1 MTDAENRFPDPIET
15 PGLEPDLEPILHS
28 PEPTVD
34 ESDDGSVVTPQ
45 LDYHEAPASE
55 KAALA
60 RRYAWGMAKIP
71 WADVFCALILV
82 VLMASGYWM
91 RSVGR
96 NWDDYTHLHPD
107 ERFLTQVASEIHS
120 DSPLRLSQSDT
131 IAAKAACDKQYPLPP
146 QDVLNAM
153 SPADQAEAYSNAGK
167 GGYFDTACSNLN
179 PHNVGYG
186 FYVYGEFPAF
196 NTRIWA
202 EIYNDLTGET
212 WWTSYNAVQ
221 LVGRAA
227 SSVADTL
234 TILLIFLIGAR
245 LFNRW
250 VGLFAAGFYA
260 FAAFPIQQSHF
271 WTADVFTSFWVVLT
285 IYFAVLVM
293 DNTNAYRQRFVAL
306 PWVVGGIAI
315 WVWEIVAQQSN
326 SKWLHDFASSDT
338 QFYVPLLVYLAILL
352 VVGFASSLVAEQRRT
367 GLETLMFALSVV
379 ALFVLA
385 LFGIIGWFGAIATAF
400 VALVL
405 MLLSISGVHSLG
417 GYTGFWVW
425 LAAAYGLWVFDGLAH
440 YDKPALA
447 PLAVYLVF
455 FVILAFISSII
466 RQLKPT
472 STQYPTH
479 VVMIIFLLILLAVWS
494 AAALIDGTISVEGFF
509 ACLVLGMII
518 AGSNVA
524 GLQDYAGFGLA
535 FGASLAGRVN
545 VAPLLGLVLLAVIIR
560 GLFTLDRHAIHFERQ
575 QQIARMMVGLII
587 AAVLTIIAF
596 RVLQPHAFSGPHIYN
611 LSINQFWRDDLSEVQ
626 GQVSGKSDSPPNHQ
640 WANRVPYLFPL
651 QNIVLYGL
659 GALLGLSAVVGMIW
673 AVVNIL
679 RRQPN
684 WTRVAIPVAWAA
696 VYFAYFGKNWVT
708 TMRYFLPIYAVLTLM
723 ASWALWE
730 AISITYRRLKLKPTT
745 LRRVAFGL
753 STLTLAAVTGYTAVY
768 GYAFTSIYRHQLT
781 RVAASQYFQEYI
793 PGDFGLWV
801 KRADGSERMINV
813 GIYPTALFP
822 QIAHIAD
829 GASATVELTP
839 ETSSELASVVLH
851 RLGDPNRDPETE
863 IVSVQI
869 WSKDMV
875 QGRVLLAEKL
885 INADLNA
892 AGGDF
897 GTEYSLEL
905 NPPIVLPATIDSVT
919 PITYEVVITAEQ
931 GGPIMLSA
939 NISDPILPINPS
951 HVSVYLRDPILDRLT
966 VNELDIP
973 VLDELS
979 NVAYFTAGSRQEYSF
994 ISNSDGVIDRI
1005 EMPHVGDPIADP
1017 DPETMRVLLV
1027 DELSGLQTGGQAT
1040 GDFNMV
1046 QDGLRTF
1053 GVPATIEFAEPF
1065 PVVKGHVYK
1074 LVVVPDDF
1082 LGVFGQVVVTEL
1094 PWDDPVPTKV
1104 CPLPSD
1110 TEFSMDNAAGLC
1122 KITDAGID
1130 PYGSHYLGVETHI
1143 GEWDD
1148 VEQKRDL
1155 MLHYLDIGDYFTIS
1169 SNRFY
1174 DTLSRIPSRWPMTN
1188 RYYDALF
1195 SGELGL
1201 ELVESFTSYA
1211 EVGPFEWADEVL
1223 PTENDWPP
1231 NWRNEFEAE
1240 EAFHVYDHP
1249 AVFIFRKTSEYSP
1262 EKAAAIL
1269 DVELRRADQAYG
1281 ALLTDPEPI
1290 NIIKWDAFDAT
1301 QSPTALQIPQRQQE
1315 TQRAGGTW
1323 SEMFDRNSIL
1333 NKYQVI
1339 GVMVWWLLMV
1349 AVGWIVLPMLFLL
1362 FPGLPDRGFG
1372 AGKLLGWILVAWA
1385 SWFTSSLGFKM
1396 WNQSGLLALILLLA
1410 VINAIIAF
1418 WKRREL
1424 FEFIRERHRHLL
1436 IVEAISLGLFLLL
1449 IAVRLGN
1456 PDLWH
1461 QNLGGEKPMDFAYL
1475 NGILRSTTFP
1485 PIDPWFTGGYINY
1498 YYWGW
1503 VLVGAPIKA
1512 LGIIPTIGYN
1522 LAIPTVFAMTGI
1534 GAFSVAYNLVQ
1545 WNNERRHQEPKS
1557 REAHG
1562 PLGNAYIAG
1571 VAALMLT
1578 VLLGNLDTVRV
1589 FGTGVARA
1597 GGWTGPQILSTVR
1610 YNKAVTEFEEEN
1622 DRLPDP
1628 TEDDDLRD
1636 AADNYNLLDE
1646 IKFEF
1651 DKASSWLDGFQE
1663 GLPKILDGE
1672 PLPMASNRW
1681 YWGPTRVIGDIPEQ
1695 RGHNAINEMPYFTF
1709 LYADLHAHMVAMP
1722 MTLLVLLLVLGEIFG
1737 AGHGLRGSITSFFAM
1752 LLLGLVVGLLK
1763 PTNTWDWP
1771 TYMGI
1776 AVAGLTFAAWLGQ
1789 GRLRGD
1795 IQPVPLYHRL
1805 QRLMDLRNIL
1815 SLWPLLLV
1823 IPMGMMLRSGLYL
1836 YQHSSYEN
1844 KLQQGIVPT
1853 YCQNLPEDILQS
1865 QIPPACDGLLKP
1877 EITIN
1882 SIAMWGFGAVGLVV
1896 VLYIAAMVLM
1906 GNRFDRRGILGWI
1919 GSLVAFGS
1927 FSLIAIYPYERF
1939 FATAYGKIL
1948 PWESDKTPLWAYMDI
1963 HGVFLFIIFSLLL
1976 WQTIRWLK
1984 SHKIGELRHYGLA
1997 ALAGLLFL
2005 PAVMLVTLVMGVF
2018 GEYRVLIA
2026 ALPLF
2031 AWCIFLFLLPGQS
2044 AVERA
2049 IYTIAAL
2056 ALALTMAVE
2065 LVVLEGDIGRQNTV
2079 FKFYIQAW
2087 LLFSIASGVGLAWL
2101 IRAAENWN
2109 ITTRGI
2115 WQTATSV
2122 LLSIALL
2129 YPIMATQ
2136 ARFLDRMNAKETPLT
2151 LDGMAYMEVAPHGEY
2166 ADPRDQTTSVWF
2178 NLSGDYE
2185 LIHWMQDNVQGSP
2198 TVIEAQLSEYRW
2210 GSRIS
2215 IYTGLPT
2222 ILGWNFHQRQQ
2233 RNINLLNNMVW
2244 NRANNV
2250 EAFYT
2255 TTDIQAAWDLIRF
2268 YKAEYVVVATLE
2280 RIQYRDFRTDADGTF
2295 HQHQSL
2301 GIAKFDE
2308 MVQMGLLEV
2317 VYENPVCVMSDIRDV
2332 ANCPPERISTDKIYR
2347 VVSDVRVVSDLD
2359 LPANQQIFG
2368 KVTP

>member
-1 MTDAENRFPDPIET
+1 MTDAENRFPIE
-15 PGLEPDLEPILHS
+15 PGFEPELEYPVAP
-28 PEPTVD
+28 PEPALID
-34 ESDDGSVVTPQ
+34 EGDTGLAYTPTLNPDEVAQ
-45 LDYHEAPASE
+45 PRPSE
-55 KAALA
+55 EQAALT
-60 RRYAWGMAKIP
+60 RRSYEWGMVKIP
-71 WADVFCALILV
+71 WQDVACALILV
-82 VLMASGYWM
+82 ALMAAGYWM

-107 ERFLTQVASEIHS
+107 ERFLSQVASEIHGE
-120 DSPLRLSQSDT
+120 SPLRMTQGDT
-131 IAAKAACDKQYPLPP
+131 VATKAACDKKYPLPP
-146 QDVLNAM
+146 PDVLNAM
-153 SPADQAEAYSNAGK
+153 SPEDQADAYARTGK

-202 EIYNDLTGET
+202 EIYNDLTGDGY
-212 WWTSYNAVQ
+212 WSSYNAVQ

-285 IYFAVLVM
+285 IYFAVLVL
-293 DNTNAYRQRFVAL
+293 DNSNAYRQRFAAL
-306 PWVVGGIAI
+306 PWVVGAIAI
-315 WVWEIVAQQSN
+315 WIWEIVAQQTDT
-326 SKWLHDFASSDT
+326 KWLHDLASYDT
-338 QFYVPLLVYLAILL
+338 QFYVPLLVYLGVLL
-352 VVGFASSLVAEQRRT
+352 TIGFVSSLTAEQRRT
-367 GLETLMFALSVV
+367 GLEMITFAVSVIV
-379 ALFVLA
+379 LFILA
-385 LFGIIGWFGAIATAF
+385 LTGIIGWFGAIATAF
-400 VALVL
+400 VAVVL
-405 MLLSISGVHSLG
+405 MLLWVSGVHSLG
-417 GYTGFWVW
+417 GYTGFWTW
-425 LAAAYGLWVFDGLAH
+425 IAAAYGLWVFDGLAH
-440 YDKPALA
+440 YDTPKLT

-455 FVILAFISSII
+455 FVLLAFISSII

-472 STQYPTH
+472 STQYPTQL
-479 VVMIIFLLILLAVWS
+479 VIIVFLLILLAVWS

-509 ACLVLGMII
+509 ASLVLGTII
-518 AGSNVA
+518 AGANVV

-535 FGASLAGRVN
+535 FGASLAGRIN

-560 GLFTLDRHAIHFERQ
+560 GLFTLDRRAIHFERQ
-575 QQIARMMVGLII
+575 QQVARFMVGLIL

-596 RVLQPHAFSGPHIYN
+596 RVLQPHAFNGPHIYN
-611 LSINQFWRDDLSEVQ
+611 LSINKYWQDDLAEVK

-659 GALLGLSAVVGMIW
+659 GVLLGLSAVAGVIW
-673 AVVNIL
+673 AIVSIL

-684 WTRVAIPVAWAA
+684 WTRLAIPVAWAV
-696 VYFAYFGKNWVT
+696 VYFGYFGKNWVT
-708 TMRYFLPIYAVLTLM
+708 TMRYFLPIYAVLTLL
-723 ASWALWE
+723 ASWVLWE
-730 AISITYRRLKLKPTT
+730 AISISYRRVKTKPTT
-745 LRRVAFGL
+745 FRRLAFGA
-753 STLTLAAVTGYTAVY
+753 STLTLAVVTGYTAVY
-768 GYAFTSIYRHQLT
+768 GYAFTSIYRHELT
-781 RVAASQYFQEYI
+781 RVAASRYFQEFV

-801 KRADGSERMINV
+801 KRDDGTERMINV

-822 QIAHIAD
+822 QIVHIEQ
-829 GASATVELTP
+829 GESKTLELVLSTN
-839 ETSSELASVVLH
+839 SELMSVVLH
-851 RLGDPNRDPETE
+851 RLGDPNRDPDPEV
-863 IVSVQI
+863 VSVQI
-869 WSKDMV
+869 WSNDTV
-875 QGRVLLAEKL
+875 QGRVLLGEQT
-885 INADLNA
+885 INSDLNA
-892 AGGDF
+892 AGGEF
-897 GTEYSLEL
+897 GTEYSLKFEPSL
-905 NPPIVLPATIDSVT
+905 VLPATIDSVT

-939 NISDPILPINPS
+939 NIPDSILPINPS
-951 HVSVYLRDPILDRLT
+951 HVSVYLHDPIQDSLNIQDLDL
-966 VNELDIP
+966 P

-979 NVAYFTAGSRQEYSF
+979 NVAYFSAGSRQEYSF
-994 ISNSDGVIDRI
+994 LSNSDGVIERI
-1005 EMPHVGDPIADP
+1005 EMPHIGDPIADP

-1027 DELSGLQTGGQAT
+1027 DDTTGLQTSGQVT
-1040 GDFNMV
+1040 GNFNMV
-1046 QDGLRTF
+1046 DDGHRAF
-1053 GVPATIEFAEPF
+1053 GVPATIEFPEPF
-1065 PVVKGHVYK
+1065 PVKKGQPYK

-1082 LGVFGQVVVTEL
+1082 LGVFGQLVVTEL

-1104 CPLPSD
+1104 CPLPSNV
-1110 TEFSMDNAAGLC
+1110 TYASDNASGLC
-1122 KITDAGID
+1122 DIVDPGID

-1155 MLHYLDIGDYFTIS
+1155 LLHYLDIGDYFTIS

-1188 RYYDALF
+1188 RYYEALF

-1211 EVGPFEWADEVL
+1211 QVGPFEWPDEVL
-1223 PTENDWPP
+1223 PTQNDWPP

-1249 AVFIFRKTSEYSP
+1249 AVFIFRKTEEYST

-1269 DVELRRADQAYG
+1269 DVELRRADEAYG
-1281 ALLTDPEPI
+1281 ALLTDAEPI
-1290 NIIKWDAFDAT
+1290 NVVKWDAFDAT
-1301 QSPTALQIPQRQQE
+1301 QSPTALQIPQRQQA
-1315 TQRAGGTW
+1315 TQREGGTW
-1323 SEMFDRNSIL
+1323 SEMFHRDSIL

-1339 GVMVWWLLMV
+1339 GVIVWWLLMV
-1349 AVGWIVLPMLFLL
+1349 AIGWMVLPMLALL

-1372 AGKLLGWILVAWA
+1372 VGKLLGWILVAWA
-1385 SWFTSSLGFKM
+1385 SWFSSSLGFKT
-1396 WNQSGLLALILLLA
+1396 WNQRGLLGLILLLA
-1410 VINAIIAF
+1410 AINAVIAV
-1418 WKRREL
+1418 WKRHEL
-1424 FEFIRERHRHLL
+1424 LAFIRERHRHLL
-1436 IVEAISLGLFLLL
+1436 IVEGISLGLFILL
-1449 IAVRLGN
+1449 IGVRLGN

-1512 LGIIPTIGYN
+1512 LGIIPSIGYN
-1522 LAIPTVFAMTGI
+1522 LAVPTVFAMTGI
-1534 GAFSVAYNLVQ
+1534 GAFSVAYNIVQ
-1545 WNNERRHQEPKS
+1545 WNNERRHKEPKS

-1578 VLLGNLDTVRV
+1578 VILGNLDTVRV
-1589 FGTGVARA
+1589 FGNGVARA
-1597 GGWTGPQILSTVR
+1597 GGWGGPQILSTVR
-1610 YNKAVTEFEEEN
+1610 YDKAVADFQAEN
-1622 DRLPDP
+1622 GRLPDVN
-1628 TEDDDLRD
+1628 EDADLRK
-1636 AADNYNLLDE
+1636 AAEDYNLLDE

-1651 DKASSWLDGFQE
+1651 DKSSSWLDGFQE
-1663 GLPKILDGE
+1663 GLPKVLDGE
-1672 PLPMASNRW
+1672 PMPQASNRW

-1722 MTLLVLLLVLGEIFG
+1722 MTLLVLLLVMGEIFG
-1737 AGHGLRGSITSFFAM
+1737 AGHGLRGPITSFFAM

-1776 AVAGLTFAAWLGQ
+1776 TVVGLTFAAWLGQ

-1795 IQPVPLYHRL
+1795 VQPVRPYYRL
-1805 QRLMDLRNIL
+1805 QSLLDLRNIL

-1823 IPMGMMLRSGLYL
+1823 IPLGMMLRSGLYL
-1836 YQHSSYEN
+1836 YENRSYES
-1844 KLQQGIVPT
+1844 KLEQGIVPT
-1853 YCQNLPEDILQS
+1853 YCQSLPEDILQS

-1877 EITIN
+1877 KISIN
-1882 SIAMWGFGAVGLVV
+1882 SIALWGFGAIGAVV

-1948 PWESDKTPLWAYMDI
+1948 PWESDKTPLWAYVDI
-1963 HGVFLFIIFSLLL
+1963 HGVFLFILFSLLL

-1984 SHKIGELRHYGLA
+1984 AHKVAELRHYGLA
-1997 ALAGLLFL
+1997 AMAGLLFL
-2005 PAVMLVTLVMGVF
+2005 PAVLLVTLVMGVF
-2018 GEYRVLIA
+2018 GEYRVFIA

-2065 LVVLEGDIGRQNTV
+2065 MVVLEGDIGRQNTV

-2101 IRAAENWN
+2101 IRAAEKWN
-2109 ITTRGI
+2109 IMTRGV
-2115 WQTATSV
+2115 WQTATAI

-2136 ARFLDRMNAKETPLT
+2136 ARFLDRMNSKETPLT
-2151 LDGMAYMEVAPHGEY
+2151 LDGIAYMEVAPHGEY
-2166 ADPRDQTTSVWF
+2166 ADPQDQTTSVWF
-2178 NLSGDYE
+2178 NLKGDYQ
-2185 LIHWMQDNVQGSP
+2185 LIRWMQDNVQGSP
-2198 TVIEAQLSEYRW
+2198 TIIEAQLSEYRW

-2250 EAFYT
+2250 QAFYT
-2255 TTDIQAAWDLIRF
+2255 TTDIQTAWDLIRF
-2268 YKAEYVVVATLE
+2268 YHAEYIVVGTLE
-2280 RIQYRDFRTDADGTF
+2280 RIQYRDFRNDPDGF
-2295 HQHQSL
+2295 KQHQSL
-2301 GIAKFDE
+2301 GIAKFDQ
-2308 MVQMGLLEV
+2308 MVNMGLLEV
-2317 VYENPVCVMSDIRDV
+2317 VYQNPVCVMPDIRDV
-2332 ANCPPERISTDKIYR
+2332 AQCPPDHISTDKIYR
-2347 VVSDVRVVSDLD
+2347 VVSDIRTVDDLTT
-2359 LPANQQIFG
+2359 PQQIFG